1 MKEAERIRL
10 TALYSA
16 ERDAYDSGYISVAG
30 VDEVGRGSLAG
41 PVSAGACIL
50 PRGPL
55 IEFLNDSKK
64 LAAKRRESVA
74 EAVRHIAISWAVAHV
89 DACEVD
95 RIGISEALRVAMREA
110 LGKLD
115 PTPDLVLL
123 DGRELGLGFHER
135 TIIKGDATI
144 AAISA
149 ASVVAKV
156 ERDRMMVELDERYPG
171 YGFASNKGYG
181 SAAHIEAIRADGLTP
196 VHRRSFCTN
205 FTTGD
210 AR

>member
-10 TALYSA
+10 TALYAA
-16 ERDAYDSGYISVAG
+16 EREAYDTGYVAIAG

-64 LAAKRRESVA
+64 LTPKRRDSIA
-74 EAVRHIAISWAVAHV
+74 HAVRQIAVSWSVAHV
-89 DACEVD
+89 EPDEVD
-95 RIGISEALRVAMREA
+95 RIGISEALRVAMRDA
-110 LGKLD
+110 LGQLT

-123 DGRELGLGFHER
+123 DGRELGLGLNER
-135 TIIKGDATI
+135 TIIKGDSLI

-149 ASVVAKV
+149 ASVIAKV
-156 ERDRMMVELDERYPG
+156 ERDRLMVELDERYPG

-181 SAAHIEAIRADGLTP
+181 SAAHIAAIRANGMTP
-196 VHRRSFCTN
+196 AHRRSFCTN
-205 FTTGD
+205 FCTDTPK
-210 AR
+210 